1 MFRVSA
7 LVLYLLFASNKM
19 QNILG
24 FCLGAGIKY
33 LMLLYLNLELL
44 MTLLDQTKSRKI
56 FFQAVAGESNTP
68 EPFK

>member
-7 LVLYLLFASNKM
+7 LVLYFLFASNKM

-56 FFQAVAGESNTP
+56 FFQAVAG
-68 EPFK
+68 

>member
-19 QNILG
+19 QNVLG

-56 FFQAVAGESNTP
+56 FFQAVAG
-68 EPFK
+68 